1 MLERAGCIDGSPLS
15 HRLDLLGYP
24 LWRDERMFDNVPPM
38 SDLSPEEVE
47 RLRRS
52 VAMMPA
58 QSPVMLTR
66 ELLLRVLAQLLRLIR
81 EARQLG
87 R

>member
-1 MLERAGCIDGSPLS
+1 MFAN
-15 HRLDLLGYP
+15 LLA
-24 LWRDERMFDNVPPM
+24 V

-58 QSPVMLTR
+58 QSPVLLTR
-66 ELLLRVLAQLLRLIR
+66 ELVLRVLAQLLRLIR

>member
-1 MLERAGCIDGSPLS
+1 M
-15 HRLDLLGYP
+15 
-24 LWRDERMFDNVPPM
+24 
-38 SDLSPEEVE
+38 SPEEIE

-52 VAMMPA
+52 VAMLPA
-58 QSPVMLTR
+58 QSPVTLKR
-66 ELLLRVLAQLLRLIR
+66 ELVLRVLAQLLRLVR